1 MPITNVAGIRHR
13 QYLVLVLRYWCFGQY
28 WYWYWYWKSQISKY
42 WYWYWKTDSAGIGI
56 GIGIDLEKH
65 SFQKLQQI
73 STRDIKTPIVTT
85 KLSKSAKTGLICPYM
100 DDLKQLWECHVV
112 KSTLSIGI
120 GIEVL
125 AFWPVLVLVLVLKI
139 PDFQVLVLVL
149 TFCPSR
155 VLVLVLTSGLSE
167 VLVLVWPNWYCLC
180 LIHRQESQI
189 NGTINKHLDHQKE
202 KEYG

>member
-1 MPITNVAGIRHR
+1 MDIRHR

-42 WYWYWKTDSAGIGI
+42 WYWYWYWKTDSVGIGI
-56 GIGIDLEKH
+56 GIGIDLKKY
-65 SFQKLQQI
+65 SFHRLQQI
-73 STRDIKTPIVTT
+73 SKIDIKTPIVTT

-125 AFWPVLVLVLVLKI
+125 VFLPVLVLVLVLKI
-139 PDFQVLVLVL
+139 PNFQVLVLAL
-149 TFCPSR
+149 KNWFCR
-155 VLVLVLTSGLSE
+155 YWYWDWY
-167 VLVLVWPNWYCLC
+167 WP
-180 LIHRQESQI
+180 
-189 NGTINKHLDHQKE
+189 QKAFIPTAAE
-202 KEYG
+202 DT